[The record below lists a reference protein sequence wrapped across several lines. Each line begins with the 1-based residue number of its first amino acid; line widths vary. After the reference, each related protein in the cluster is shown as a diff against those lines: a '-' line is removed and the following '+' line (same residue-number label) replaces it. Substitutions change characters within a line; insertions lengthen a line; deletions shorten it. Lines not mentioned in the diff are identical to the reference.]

1 MRDSISVMIESRR
14 LPLTA
19 LHLALVALAMAL
31 TTTPGLTATNVN
43 PPTPATERALRA
55 ECAAKGGTISTAG
68 LAAKPHCVLPTR
80 DAGKPCTSS
89 SQCEAGCIAP
99 KSAPPNTSATGRCKE
114 NTEPFGCRA
123 HVEDGK
129 VQPTMCVD

>member
-1 MRDSISVMIESRR
+1 
-14 LPLTA
+14 
-19 LHLALVALAMAL
+19 LHLALVALALATMPTFA
-31 TTTPGLTATNVN
+31 ATNVN
-43 PPTPATERALRA
+43 QPAPAHERTLRA

-80 DAGKPCTSS
+80 DAGRPCTSS

-99 KSAPPNTSATGRCKE
+99 KSTPPNTSVTGRCKAD
-114 NTEPFGCRA
+114 TEPFGCRA

-129 VQPTMCVD
+129 VQPTMCID